1 MGIVG
6 REEILE
12 EIEKKNICRKIA
24 LIPLPFFHKNP
35 TRFKNPES

>member
-12 EIEKKNICRKIA
+12 EIEKHMSKNSTHPPS
-24 LIPLPFFHKNP
+24 LLSQEPHPF
-35 TRFKNPES
+35 